1 MLKRAWQN
9 VSNLLMDWEN
19 QYYRNI
25 TLRKAIC
32 RFIAN
37 PIEIPVSF
45 IIEFEKT
52 IENSHRNMKY
62 H

>member
-9 VSNLLMDWEN
+9 VSNLLMDGEN
-19 QYYRNI
+19 QYYINT

-37 PIEIPVSF
+37 PIEIP
-45 IIEFEKT
+45 IEFEK

-62 H
+62 SNI